1 MPEDEMKTF
10 FSLLPSP
17 IGELLLT
24 SDGLALTRLYMDT
37 ERQSSR
43 PQEGWVR
50 DDARF
55 KSAREQLAAYF
66 GGELTGFDLPLAG
79 EGTAFQKRVWK
90 ALCDIPYG
98 DTISYGEQA
107 RRIGQPNGARAVGTA
122 NGQNPISIIVPCHR
136 VIGANG
142 ALTGYGGGLPRKK
155 WLLEHEAAQRKF
167 ALS

>member
-1 MPEDEMKTF
+1 MKTF

-24 SDGLALTRLYMDT
+24 SDGQALTRLYMDA

-55 KSAREQLAAYF
+55 KSARQQLAAYF
-66 GGELTGFDLPLAG
+66 AGELTGFDLPLAG
-79 EGTAFQKRVWK
+79 EGTAFQKQVWK

-98 DTISYGEQA
+98 ETISYGEVA
-107 RRIGQPNGARAVGTA
+107 RRIGDPKAVRAVGLA
-122 NGQNPISIIVPCHR
+122 NGANPISIIIPCHR

-142 ALTGYGGGLPRKK
+142 SLTGYGGGLPVKRA
-155 WLLEHEAAQRKF
+155 LL
-167 ALS
+167 ALEQGQGALL